1 MPGGREVKMR
11 YLIDMMKENLSYINL
26 RNKVIENGMEEQFGN
41 KIKVEIKEVA
51 DRFAKATIVV

>member
-1 MPGGREVKMR
+1 MR